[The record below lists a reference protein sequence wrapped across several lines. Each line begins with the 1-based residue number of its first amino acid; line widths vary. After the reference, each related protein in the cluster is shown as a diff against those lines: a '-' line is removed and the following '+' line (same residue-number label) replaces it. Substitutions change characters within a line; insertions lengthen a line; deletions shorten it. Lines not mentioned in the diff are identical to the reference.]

1 MINKTKIK
9 FCGLTN
15 YDEVA
20 FAYEK
25 KIFWIG
31 FIFVKESPRF
41 IEFDKTKEI
50 INQFENKLNFVG
62 VFVNPN
68 NDWIQLAMDTGINYI
83 QLHGEESVE
92 RCKEIKKLF
101 KIPIIKAIPI
111 EREEDL
117 KNIEIYND
125 VCDYFLLDKKN
136 ISKTGFNG
144 GTGENFDWNIISKNK
159 NWLNQF
165 KPWILSGGLNIYNVK
180 EAIELTGTKAI
191 DVSSGIEYNT
201 GIKSIELMDLFVK
214 KIYRKNSE
222 VRE

>member
-31 FIFVKESPRF
+31 FIFVKGSPRF

-50 INQFENKLNFVG
+50 INQFKNKLNFVG

-68 NDWIQLAMDTGINYI
+68 NDWIKLAMDAGISYI

-101 KIPIIKAIPI
+101 KVPIIKAIP
-111 EREEDL
+111 
-117 KNIEIYND
+117 
-125 VCDYFLLDKKN
+125 CLLYTSDAAD
-136 ISKTGFNG
+136 
-144 GTGENFDWNIISKNK
+144 E
-159 NWLNQF
+159 
-165 KPWILSGGLNIYNVK
+165 
-180 EAIELTGTKAI
+180 
-191 DVSSGIEYNT
+191 
-201 GIKSIELMDLFVK
+201 
-214 KIYRKNSE
+214 
-222 VRE
+222 

>member
-9 FCGLTN
+9 FCGLTS

-25 KIFWIG
+25 KVFWIG
-31 FIFVKESPRF
+31 FIFVRRSPRF
-41 IEFDKTKEI
+41 IEFGKTKEI
-50 INQFENKLNFVG
+50 INQFKNKLNFVG

-68 NDWIQLAMDTGINYI
+68 NDWIQLAMNVGINYI

-111 EREEDL
+111 EKEEDL
-117 KNIEIYND
+117 KNIEIYNN

-136 ISKTGFNG
+136 INKTGFNG

-165 KPWILSGGLNIYNVK
+165 KPWILSGGLNIYNIK

-191 DVSSGIEYNT
+191 DVSSGIEYNP

-214 KIYRKNSE
+214 KIY
-222 VRE
+222 

>member
-191 DVSSGIEYNT
+191 DVSSGIEYNP
-201 GIKSIELMDLFVK
+201 GVKSIELMDLFVK
-214 KIYRKNSE
+214 KIY
-222 VRE
+222 

>member
-1 MINKTKIK
+1 MMNKTKIK

-31 FIFVKESPRF
+31 FIFVRGSPRF
-41 IEFDKTKEI
+41 IEFGKTKEI
-50 INQFENKLNFVG
+50 INQFKEKLNFVG

-68 NDWIQLAMDTGINYI
+68 NDWIHLAMDVGINYI

-136 ISKTGFNG
+136 ISKSGFNG
-144 GTGENFDWNIISKNK
+144 GTGENFDWNIISRNK

-165 KPWILSGGLNIYNVK
+165 KPWILSGGLNINNIN
-180 EAIELTGTKAI
+180 EAIKITGTKAI
-191 DVSSGIEYNT
+191 DVSSGIEYNP
-201 GIKSIELMDLFVK
+201 GIKSIELMDQFVK
-214 KIYRKNSE
+214 KIYRKDSK

>member
-9 FCGLTN
+9 FCGLTS

-31 FIFVKESPRF
+31 FIFVRRSPRF
-41 IEFDKTKEI
+41 IDFEKTKEI
-50 INQFENKLNFVG
+50 INQFKDKLNFVG

-68 NDWIQLAMDTGINYI
+68 NDWIHLAMDAGINYI

-92 RCKEIKKLF
+92 RCMEIKNIF

-136 ISKTGFNG
+136 ISKSGFNG
-144 GTGENFDWNIISKNK
+144 GTGKNFDWKIISRNK

-165 KPWILSGGLNIYNVK
+165 KPWILSGGLNVNNIK
-180 EAIELTGTKAI
+180 EAITTTGTKAI
-191 DVSSGIEYNT
+191 DVSSGIEYSP

-214 KIYRKNSE
+214 TIYKKNSK
-222 VRE
+222 VRQ

>member
-1 MINKTKIK
+1 MINETKIK

-31 FIFVKESPRF
+31 FIFVKGSPRF
-41 IEFDKTKEI
+41 IEFDKTKKI

-191 DVSSGIEYNT
+191 DVSSGIEYNP
-201 GIKSIELMDLFVK
+201 GVKSIELMDLFVK
-214 KIYRKNSE
+214 KIY
-222 VRE
+222 

>member
-165 KPWILSGGLNIYNVK
+165 KPWILSGGLNIYNIK
-180 EAIELTGTKAI
+180 EAIEITGTKAI

-214 KIYRKNSE
+214 KIY
-222 VRE
+222 

>member
-1 MINKTKIK
+1 MNNKINIK
-9 FCGLTN
+9 FCGLKN

-31 FIFVKESPRF
+31 FIFVKGSSRF
-41 IEFDKTKEI
+41 IKFNETKEI
-50 INQFENKLNFVG
+50 ISQFKNKLNFVG

-68 NDWIQLAMDTGINYI
+68 NDWIQLGLDAGINYI

-92 RCKEIKKLF
+92 RCKYIKKFF
-101 KIPIIKAIPI
+101 KTPIIKAIPI

-117 KNIEIYND
+117 KAIEIYND

-165 KPWILSGGLNIYNVK
+165 NPWILSGGLNINNIE
-180 EAIELTGTKAI
+180 EAIKITGTKAV
-191 DVSSGIEYNT
+191 DVSSGIEYNP
-201 GIKSIELMDLFVK
+201 GIKSIELMDLFVN

>member
-144 GTGENFDWNIISKNK
+144 GTGENFDWNIISRNK

-191 DVSSGIEYNT
+191 DVSSGIEYNP
-201 GIKSIELMDLFVK
+201 GVKSIELMDLFVK
-214 KIYRKNSE
+214 KIY
-222 VRE
+222 

>member
-1 MINKTKIK
+1 MINETKIK

-15 YDEVA
+15 YNEVA

-31 FIFVKESPRF
+31 FIFVRGSPRF
-41 IEFDKTKEI
+41 IEFVKTKEI
-50 INQFENKLNFVG
+50 INQFKNKLNFVG

-68 NDWIQLAMDTGINYI
+68 NDWIQSAMDVGINYI
-83 QLHGEESVE
+83 QLHGEESIE

-136 ISKTGFNG
+136 INKTGFNG
-144 GTGENFDWNIISKNK
+144 GTGENFDWNIISRNK

-165 KPWILSGGLNIYNVK
+165 KPWILSGGLNIYNIK
-180 EAIELTGTKAI
+180 EAIEITGTKAI

>member
-1 MINKTKIK
+1 MINETKIK

-191 DVSSGIEYNT
+191 DVSSGIEYNP
-201 GIKSIELMDLFVK
+201 GVKSIELMDLFVK
-214 KIYRKNSE
+214 KIY
-222 VRE
+222 

>member
-31 FIFVKESPRF
+31 FIFVKGSPRF
-41 IEFDKTKEI
+41 IEFDKTKKI

-191 DVSSGIEYNT
+191 DVSSGIEYNP
-201 GIKSIELMDLFVK
+201 GVKSIELMDLFVK
-214 KIYRKNSE
+214 KIY
-222 VRE
+222 

>member
-1 MINKTKIK
+1 MTNKINIK

-31 FIFVKESPRF
+31 FIFVRGSSRF
-41 IEFDKTKEI
+41 IEFSKTKEI
-50 INQFENKLNFVG
+50 INQFKNKLNFVG

-68 NDWIQLAMDTGINYI
+68 NDWIKLAIDVGIDYI

-136 ISKTGFNG
+136 ISKSGFNG
-144 GTGENFDWNIISKNK
+144 GTGENFDWNIISRNK

-165 KPWILSGGLNIYNVK
+165 KPWILSGGLNINNIK
-180 EAIELTGTKAI
+180 EAIKITGTKAV
-191 DVSSGIEYNT
+191 DVSSGIEYNP
-201 GIKSIELMDLFVK
+201 GIKSIELMDQFVK
-214 KIYRKNSE
+214 NIYRKNSKVKE
-222 VRE
+222 